1 VSRSNR
7 VLCMLTMYRLA
18 NEPILRSDRQSQY
31 AIRDRIPSHSS
42 SNDESSTV
50 LFALPLCERSAS
62 SRPESNSTPIT
73 SKSPSL
79 LNEMGS
85 GSSSLAPSCPSP
97 ALIAFT
103 APAVVVQV
111 EKTTQ
116 GTSKR
121 KRKRSAVSRKSEQRR
136 IQNMSSQK
144 KYRDKRL
151 HAGELVSLYC
161 LFSTTF
167 TVY

>member
-1 VSRSNR
+1 MSQS
-7 VLCMLTMYRLA
+7 YEAIDKA
-18 NEPILRSDRQSQY
+18 NMRYEIESQATVRATTNPVRCSLRFPF
-31 AIRDRIPSHSS
+31 ARDRPRV
-42 SNDESSTV
+42 D
-50 LFALPLCERSAS
+50 L
-62 SRPESNSTPIT
+62 SRTAHQ
-73 SKSPSL
+73 SL
-79 LNEMGS
+79 VNRRAEMGS